1 MNIEKDSLANN
12 RNSQGNISRLL
23 LYLVISFIVINGI
36 SLYKGIDGQK
46 INSTVSNSSV
56 LLNNTNTIDNKNI
69 TKNAYTQ
76 RINGSSID
84 YSSSLP
90 DLFNHVEKSVV
101 QITDSADLQQQSN
114 IAGMRLGSG
123 FVYDNK
129 GDIVTNY
136 HVVAGATNNTVTV
149 TFLDGVSY
157 EAKVIGLDPYTEL
170 AVVKLINLDKHKDVL
185 SKLIPLEIANSTS
198 LRVGERVVTLG
209 NPFGL
214 SGTLTEGIIS
224 GLGRLMPVSVDQFNA
239 PSTPSQSFSN
249 QYSLSVFPS
258 FSIPDVIQTDAAI
271 NPGNSGGPLLNMKGQ
286 VIGINTAIYSNTG
299 AYAGIGFA
307 TPSNFVIK
315 VVPTLI
321 NGETYK
327 HPYLGLSGVDVT
339 PQIAKAMNLSKSTG
353 YLVIN
358 VTKSSPALLAG
369 IKGGN
374 TTYRINGI
382 PVELGGD
389 VIIKIDN
396 STVRKVNDIL
406 SYLENHKKV
415 GDNVSL
421 TVLRGGNKSTIISF
435 PTIARPDINV
445 NINRSSLP
453 PNLGILGIN
462 LNPDIAKSMN
472 ITQSSG
478 FLVTGVLNQSPASKA
493 DIRGGYI
500 ISEINGRQ
508 IQLGGDIITKI
519 DNTTVKNQQ
528 DIKNYLSTKKIG
540 DTINIT
546 IIRDGKSITKNV
558 LLADFKPNP
567 SISSDNNNSSSNPN
581 PLPNLPSLNPDQ
593 NFNDFLNMC
602 AKILDK
608 QICNSLIPNQ

>member
-12 RNSQGNISRLL
+12 KNSQGSVSRLL
-23 LYLVISFIVINGI
+23 LYLAISFIIINGI

-46 INSTVSNSSV
+46 INSNISNSSA
-56 LLNNTNTIDNKNI
+56 LLNNTNTIENNSI
-69 TKNAYTQ
+69 TKNDSIQ
-76 RINGSSID
+76 RVNGSSFD
-84 YSSSLP
+84 YSTSLP

-170 AVVKLINLDKHKDVL
+170 AVVKLINLDKHKDAL
-185 SKLIPLEIANSTS
+185 SKLVPLEIANSTS
-198 LRVGERVVTLG
+198 LRVGDRVVTLG

-214 SGTLTEGIIS
+214 SGSLTEGIIS
-224 GLGRLMPVSVDQFNA
+224 GLGRLMPVSVDQFNV

-249 QYSLSVFPS
+249 QYNLSVSPS

-286 VIGINTAIYSNTG
+286 AIGINTAIYSNTG

-307 TPSNFVIK
+307 IPSNFITK

-321 NGETYK
+321 NGETYR

-339 PQIAKAMNLSKSTG
+339 PQIAKVLNLSKSTG

-358 VTKSSPALLAG
+358 VTKNSPALLAG
-369 IKGGN
+369 VKGGN
-374 TTYRINGI
+374 TTYSVNGI
-382 PVELGGD
+382 PVKVGGD

-396 STVRKVNDIL
+396 NAVRKVNDIL
-406 SYLENHKKV
+406 SYLENYKKV

-421 TVLRGGNKSTIISF
+421 TVLRDDNKSMVISF

-445 NINRSSLP
+445 NINSSSA
-453 PNLGILGIN
+453 PNLGILGTN
-462 LNPDIAKSMN
+462 LTPDIAKLMN

-519 DNTTVKNQQ
+519 NNTTVKNQQ
-528 DIKNYLSTKKIG
+528 DIKNYLSDKKIG

-546 IIRDGKSITKNV
+546 IIRDGKSITKN
-558 LLADFKPNP
+558 LLLTDFKPNP
-567 SISSDNNNSSSNPN
+567 SISSSNNNNSPNPN
-581 PLPNLPSLNPDQ
+581 QLPNLPSFNPDQ

-602 AKILDK
+602 SKILDK
-608 QICNSLIPNQ
+608 QTCNSLIPNQ